1 MNLKLSGEV
10 KSVTFRG
17 GNYQVEV
24 ELRQDYAGVFT
35 VTHDSGEKSS
45 VARESFRLLGTF
57 VLHVD
62 RETALELTKDREVR
76 FLHIEV
82 DSAKSE

>member
-1 MNLKLSGEV
+1 MNLNLSGEV

-17 GNYQVEV
+17 GNYQVEIDLSQ
-24 ELRQDYAGVFT
+24 EYQGILTT
-35 VTHDSGEKSS
+35 VDGEGGKSS
-45 VARESFRLLGTF
+45 IPRESFRQLGTI

-76 FLHIEV
+76 YLDILV
-82 DSAKSE
+82 DNASTE